1 MVSINC
7 HKLTNSF
14 TKKITVTTNDPEH
27 RLVYLICKGTI
38 LEAIRVSPKNLSF
51 GRIPRSSGP
60 QTKKVTITQ
69 GDGGPLA
76 LKLLGET
83 PKSIKAKLNEVEP
96 GKRYELEV
104 TLSPPF
110 STDRV
115 SANLKMETG
124 VADAPTA
131 SIRVFATV
139 SPRVAA
145 QPKTFKIP
153 DDRDPDW
160 GQTIKLT
167 WDDDK
172 PLKISRATID
182 NPKLSV
188 RLDEQEDKQVIV
200 LQALPDYTPRP
211 RRHYI
216 TLFTDDPGTP
226 KVKVAVTLTSRTKS
240 RGARPTAPLSRRIKE
255 TKAGKAE
262 SGATATT
269 EAKSTTANPRQSS
282 PK

>member
-1 MVSINC
+1 M
-7 HKLTNSF
+7 H
-14 TKKITVTTNDPEH
+14 
-27 RLVYLICKGTI
+27 LICKGTI
-38 LEAIRVSPKNLSF
+38 LEAIRVSPKSFSF
-51 GRIPRSSGP
+51 GRISRGSGP

-83 PKSIKAKLNEVEP
+83 PKSIKAKLNEIEP

-115 SANLKMETG
+115 STNLKLETG
-124 VADAPTA
+124 VADARTA
-131 SIRVFATV
+131 SIRVFASV
-139 SPRVAA
+139 KPRVAA

-153 DDRDPDW
+153 HDRDPDW
-160 GQTIKLT
+160 EQTLKLT

-172 PLKISRATID
+172 PLKISRAKID

-188 RLDEQEDKQVIV
+188 RLDEEEGKQVIV
-200 LQALPDYTPRP
+200 VQALPDYTPTP
-211 RRHYI
+211 RRQHI

-226 KVKVAVTLTSRTKS
+226 ELKIAVIVSSRHVS
-240 RGARPTAPLSRRIKE
+240 RKTQPADRSARGIKGRKGK
-255 TKAGKAE
+255 KAKM
-262 SGATATT
+262 GATAAKET
-269 EAKSTTANPRQSS
+269 ESTVANPPQPS
-282 PK
+282 PE